1 MDHLEYEELI
11 NPETFYKDWTDE
23 EFIVWITRPGVDEDY
38 LKITLKNLE
47 SSQMYE
53 KCSIVKQLL
62 KLYEEHKGI

>member
-11 NPETFYKDWTDE
+11 NPEIFYKDWTDE

-38 LKITLKNLE
+38 LKVTLKNLE

-62 KLYEEHKGI
+62 ELYEEHTDI

>member
-11 NPETFYKDWTDE
+11 NPEIFYKDWTDE

-38 LKITLKNLE
+38 LKVTLKNLE

-53 KCSIVKQLL
+53 KCYIVKQLL
-62 KLYEEHKGI
+62 ELYEEHTDI

>member
-11 NPETFYKDWTDE
+11 NPDIFYKDWTDE
-23 EFIVWITRPGVDEDY
+23 EFIVWITRPGVNEDY
-38 LKITLKNLE
+38 LRITLKNLE

-62 KLYEEHKGI
+62 ELYEEHKDI

>member
-23 EFIVWITRPGVDEDY
+23 EFIVWITRPGVDQDY

-62 KLYEEHKGI
+62 ELHEEHKGI

>member
-62 KLYEEHKGI
+62 ELYEEHKGI

>member
-11 NPETFYKDWTDE
+11 NPESFYKDWTDE
-23 EFIVWITRPGVDEDY
+23 EFIVWITRPGVDQDY

-62 KLYEEHKGI
+62 ELYEEHKSI